1 MALRDWLVWEAPNN
15 ATAPNPVWQGKRLRD
30 RLEWNTTPSPD
41 PEALA
46 ERAAIMEHDGG
57 LPRQTAEHLARLK

>member
-1 MALRDWLVWEAPNN
+1 MALRDWLVWETDAHKPAPQ
-15 ATAPNPVWQGKRLRD
+15 TLQGIRLLRD
-30 RLEWNTTPSPD
+30 WLTWETPPKPD

-57 LPRQTAEHLARLK
+57 LTRQEAERLAAIK